1 MWVEEN
7 AVTTAL
13 SSPKP
18 EKKKK
23 KKKYPKKKIIFST
36 KNTTL
41 KNFFIFSWKFILY
54 SKTFFYSTDQP
65 RVDIIKSVL
74 YSVSLYFLNSRKKI
88 SVPIL

>member
-23 KKKYPKKKIIFST
+23 KKEPKKKIIFSP
-36 KNTTL
+36 KNPTL
-41 KNFFIFSWKFILY
+41 NKFFIFSWKFILY